1 MPMQTWREQVMS
13 DQSATRRRAGMGT
26 ARLEAF
32 TDGVVAIIITIMVL
46 ELKVPSG
53 GDLRDL
59 AGSAPVLLA
68 YALSFVNVGLYW
80 NNHHHMLHAT
90 DQIDG
95 RVLWANLFL
104 LFWLS
109 LVPFVIRW
117 QDDTGFAPGA
127 TAAYGIVLG
136 LAAVGYQMTERAI
149 VACNGPQ
156 SAVARAVGR
165 DRKGRGS
172 IAIYALAVPLTYVN
186 RWFAIALYVA
196 VVALWLVPDRRLARQ
211 FE

>member
-1 MPMQTWREQVMS
+1 MPP
-13 DQSATRRRAGMGT
+13 

-80 NNHHHMLHAT
+80 NNHHHLLHAT
-90 DQIDG
+90 DRIDG

-117 QDDTGFAPGA
+117 QDDTGFATGA

-136 LAAVGYQMTERAI
+136 FAAVGYQLTERAI

-156 SAVARAVGR
+156 SAVARAVGP
-165 DRKGRGS
+165 DWKGQGS
-172 IAIYALAVPLTYVN
+172 IAVYVLAVPLAYVS
-186 RWFAIALYVA
+186 RWIAIALYIA
-196 VVALWLVPDRRLARQ
+196 VVALWLVPDKRIARQ
-211 FE
+211 FQR